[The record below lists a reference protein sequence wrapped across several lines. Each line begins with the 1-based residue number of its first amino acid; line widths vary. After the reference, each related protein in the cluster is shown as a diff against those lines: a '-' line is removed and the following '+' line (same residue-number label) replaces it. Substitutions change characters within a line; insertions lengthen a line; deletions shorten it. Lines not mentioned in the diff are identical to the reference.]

1 MIKQSMEGA
10 SVDVRGAAS
19 LPDATGRSVTPDG
32 TDSTKGELPER
43 RFRTIT
49 EKGKSFRLSTLKG
62 RREKNNARLQRK
74 SSINEDLLFSTR
86 KVVVVEEE
94 LAQFNDPFKMLL
106 GTQEEY
112 NALLEDEE
120 RATDDDWFDDFDS
133 RVCAFRRKALTWVN
147 SVREEQQSSRKPHM
161 KRRSRAR

>member
-62 RREKNNARLQRK
+62 RREKNNARLQKK
-74 SSINEDLLFSTR
+74 SSINENLLFSTR
-86 KVVVVEEE
+86 NLVAVEEE
-94 LAQFNDPFKMLL
+94 LAQFNDLFKMLL
-106 GTQEEY
+106 GTHEEY

-120 RATDDDWFDDFDS
+120 RAIDNDWFDDSYS
-133 RVCAFRRKALTWVN
+133 RVCTFKWKTLKWGN
-147 SVREEQQSSRKPHM
+147 SLREEQQSS
-161 KRRSRAR
+161 